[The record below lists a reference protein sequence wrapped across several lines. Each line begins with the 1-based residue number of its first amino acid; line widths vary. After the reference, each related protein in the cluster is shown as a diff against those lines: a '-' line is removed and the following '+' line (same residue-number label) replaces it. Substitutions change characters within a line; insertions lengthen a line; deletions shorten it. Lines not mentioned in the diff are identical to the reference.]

1 VFLVL
6 TDRDVI
12 EVIEEDIVVFIVI
25 DGFGSDVLVP
35 VVVVVVVAEVLVWF
49 EVVVLVV
56 ICCWVYSTINP
67 DKLRLNN
74 ALSDMVTHLTALD
87 GSTEKIT
94 FRYRSI
100 SSR

>member
-1 VFLVL
+1 M
-6 TDRDVI
+6 I

-35 VVVVVVVAEVLVWF
+35 VVVVVVVVVAEVLVWF